1 MRIVNLVENTE
12 GTSGCAAEHGLS
24 FYIETEKHRLLM
36 DTGAS
41 DLFIENAGKLGVD
54 LKQVDTVVL
63 SHGHYDH
70 AGGIIPFSRIND
82 KAKIYVHQ
90 QAFAECYSTTR
101 GGEPRYIGVDPEIKK
116 LPQLIMGGCEG
127 TKSQGEKLPQLIM
140 GGFEGTK
147 SQGEKLP
154 QPITEGFVDTKS
166 KKKEIPSL
174 ITGSFKIDEELELF
188 SDIGYTKPSPLTNK
202 TLYVMKNGKLVNDD
216 FTHEQCLVISQNGK
230 RYVFSGCAHHG
241 VLNILER
248 YKQIYEDVPD
258 VIFTGFHT
266 LRKHGYSEE
275 DVDYIKKTAT
285 ELKKIRTKVYT
296 MHCTGEEPYE
306 MMREIM
312 GEQIEYV
319 HSGDEIALK

>member
-12 GTSGCAAEHGLS
+12 GPTGCAYEHGLS
-24 FYIETEKHRLLM
+24 FYIETAKHRLLM

-41 DLFIENAGKLGVD
+41 DLFMENAKKLGID
-54 LKQVDTVVL
+54 LKMVDTVIL

-70 AGGIIPFSRIND
+70 AGGIIPFSKIND
-82 KAKIYVHQ
+82 TAKIYVHQ
-90 QAFAECYSTTR
+90 NAFAKCYSTTR
-101 GGEPRYIGVDPEIKK
+101 GGEPRYIGIDPEIKK
-116 LPQLIMGGCEG
+116 LSQLIIGGLKKAESEIKEYPQLIAGGLENAESEI
-127 TKSQGEKLPQLIM
+127 KERSQLIA
-140 GGFEGTK
+140 
-147 SQGEKLP
+147 
-154 QPITEGFVDTKS
+154 
-166 KKKEIPSL
+166 
-174 ITGSFKIDEELELF
+174 GSFEIDEELELF
-188 SDIGYTKPSPLTNK
+188 SDIGYKQPSPLTNK

-216 FTHEQCLVISQNGK
+216 FSHEQCLVIKQDDK

-248 YKQIYEDVPD
+248 YKEIYGDVPD

-275 DVDYIKKTAT
+275 DVDYIKKTAA
-285 ELKKIRTKVYT
+285 ELTKIRTKVYT

-306 MMREIM
+306 MMKEIM

>member
-12 GTSGCAAEHGLS
+12 GSTGCAAEHGLC
-24 FYIETEKHRLLM
+24 FYIETAKHRLLM

-41 DLFIENAGKLGVD
+41 GLFMDNAKKLGID
-54 LKQVDTVVL
+54 LKKVDTVVL

-70 AGGIIPFSRIND
+70 AGGIIPFSKIND
-82 KAKIYVHQ
+82 TAKIYVHKN
-90 QAFAECYSTTR
+90 AFAECYSTTR
-101 GGEPRYIGVDPEIKK
+101 GGEPRYIGIDPEIKK
-116 LPQLIMGGCEG
+116 L
-127 TKSQGEKLPQLIM
+127 SQLIM
-140 GGFEGTK
+140 GGFENAESEIK
-147 SQGEKLP
+147 ERSQ
-154 QPITEGFVDTKS
+154 
-166 KKKEIPSL
+166 L
-174 ITGSFKIDEELELF
+174 IAGSFELDEELELF
-188 SDIGYTKPSPLTNK
+188 SDIGYKQPSPLTNK

-216 FTHEQCLVISQNGK
+216 FSHEQCLVIKQDDK

-248 YKQIYEDVPD
+248 YKEIYGDAPD

-275 DVDYIKKTAT
+275 DVDYIKKTAA
-285 ELKKIRTKVYT
+285 ELTKIRTKVYT

-306 MMREIM
+306 MMKEIM